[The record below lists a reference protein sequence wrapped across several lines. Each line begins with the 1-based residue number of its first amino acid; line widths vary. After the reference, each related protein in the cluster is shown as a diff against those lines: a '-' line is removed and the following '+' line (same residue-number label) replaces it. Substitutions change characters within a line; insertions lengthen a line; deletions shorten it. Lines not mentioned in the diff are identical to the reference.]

1 VDVDVQL
8 PSGRIRA
15 RRWGAD
21 GAPLLLCVHGLSANL
36 CSFTDLAQRLA
47 GNDCQVVAIDLRG
60 RGRSEVTPPGTYGL
74 ENHARDV
81 LGVATALRAAEFDLV
96 GWSLGA
102 LISMRVA
109 LRDGDRLRTVT
120 LIDHTGP
127 ADAAALAPIRAGLN
141 RLDAVVP
148 TPDAYLQTIRDG
160 GVINPWS
167 PFWDA
172 YYTYEL
178 EQLPD
183 GSWSPT
189 TSRAAAEEDLY
200 QDWPRDWSDHWRA
213 LTMPTVVVRAIKPLN
228 GALIVP
234 DCAIEALAATNPAV
248 RVVNTPESNHFT
260 CIVDPITLAAIQE
273 ISQP

>member
-1 VDVDVQL
+1 VDQNRLRPLVAQIDLHPVIARHRRNARPGL
-8 PSGRIRA
+8 EIAGERAPGRIGEQEDA
-15 RRWGAD
+15 VAGD
-21 GAPLLLCVHGLSANL
+21 PH
-36 CSFTDLAQRLA
+36 AQPR
-47 GNDCQVVAIDLRG
+47 IDEIPEG
-60 RGRSEVTPPGTYGL
+60 
-74 ENHARDV
+74 
-81 LGVATALRAAEFDLV
+81 
-96 GWSLGA
+96 
-102 LISMRVA
+102 
-109 LRDGDRLRTVT
+109 
-120 LIDHTGP
+120 
-127 ADAAALAPIRAGLN
+127 
-141 RLDAVVP
+141 LDAVAP

-200 QDWPRDWSDHWRA
+200 QEWPRDWSDHWRA

-234 DCAIEALAATNPAV
+234 DRAIEALAATNPAV

-260 CIVDPITLAAIQE
+260 CIVDPITRAAIRE

>member
-1 VDVDVQL
+1 VDIDVQL

-15 RRWGAD
+15 RRCGAD

-47 GNDCQVVAIDLRG
+47 GNDRQVVAIDLRG

-81 LGVATALRAAEFDLV
+81 LGVATALGAAEFDLV

-141 RLDAVVP
+141 RLDAVVA
-148 TPDAYLQTIRDG
+148 TPDAYLQTVRDG

-183 GSWSPT
+183 GSWSPS

-200 QDWPRDWSDHWRA
+200 QEWPRDWSDHWRA
-213 LTMPTVVVRAIKPLN
+213 LTMPTVVVRAMKPLN

-234 DCAIEALAATNPAV
+234 DHAIEALAATNPAV
-248 RVVNTPESNHFT
+248 RVVQTPGSNHFT
-260 CIVDPITLAAIQE
+260 CIVDPVTLAAIQE